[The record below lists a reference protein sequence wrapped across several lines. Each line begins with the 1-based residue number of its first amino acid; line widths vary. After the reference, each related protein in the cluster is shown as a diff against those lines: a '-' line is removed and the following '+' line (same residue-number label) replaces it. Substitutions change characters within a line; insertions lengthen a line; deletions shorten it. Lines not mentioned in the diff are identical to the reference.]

1 MYLLSDWT
9 ATEDV
14 WRTLKRQKSSPT
26 EQDWPLMATKKAKR
40 TAKMRTPKERKRT
53 RMFLRRLGF
62 SEEGSIDGWILARNW
77 KELKR
82 LGKEDTEFTDKAEL
96 RNEEMLRS
104 IAKRATLLKPRAD
117 SPIIPPLIS
126 SQSKLYS
133 SKNAKAS
140 HGKSKKG
147 DPKSKTKSKTG
158 GSSSSVASSTGDD
171 FDSAGA
177 DDFEAARARRLV
189 EDENDPSLDV
199 GPNGRPLF
207 TSTPSLSLLTR
218 KDCCSYMKFSEKGF
232 NQVLPE
238 GLPTGMVTEFKESMR
253 PALLVRQS
261 FLDLRDNF
269 RRIVDPPMWSS
280 NAKAR
285 KQIVLDGPVSCGK
298 SIALAMLV
306 HWARDEGWLVLY
318 APRGREWS
326 HGGCFYKNSETGFW
340 DTPIQAENV
349 LKDFLKYNES
359 RLQQLPCQI
368 FDPIR
373 LGEGAGV
380 GFMKGVESMALPEG
394 ATLYDL
400 VQMGIKY
407 THAAVGVVVRLRKEL
422 SLVKDVPVLIAID
435 QYNNWFTFSEYE
447 EPVTVRSCRPIHAR
461 ELAMVNAFRSM
472 MHEDM
477 MVGAFS
483 HSTAVGKLR
492 LDLPDVPVGARVN
505 MPRYSPDEAATV
517 CHYYVRQRLVRREA
531 FSEESWKKV
540 YYLSNGNGAEM
551 RWLLPLM
558 R

>member
-1 MYLLSDWT
+1 
-9 ATEDV
+9 
-14 WRTLKRQKSSPT
+14 
-26 EQDWPLMATKKAKR
+26 
-40 TAKMRTPKERKRT
+40 
-53 RMFLRRLGF
+53 
-62 SEEGSIDGWILARNW
+62 
-77 KELKR
+77 
-82 LGKEDTEFTDKAEL
+82 
-96 RNEEMLRS
+96 MLRS
-104 IAKRATLLKPRAD
+104 IVKRATLPKLLSD
-117 SPIIPPLIS
+117 PIIHQSTCI
-126 SQSKLYS
+126 QSKLYS
-133 SKNAKAS
+133 SKNPKAMLSKAKKDA
-140 HGKSKKG
+140 KSKS
-147 DPKSKTKSKTG
+147 KSKTTD
-158 GSSSSVASSTGDD
+158 SSSAAGEELK
-171 FDSAGA
+171 SAA
-177 DDFEAARARRLV
+177 EDDFEAARARRLV
-189 EDENDPSLDV
+189 EDEKDPSLDV

-207 TSTPSLSLLTR
+207 TSTPSFSQLTR
-218 KDCCSYMKFSEKGF
+218 KDACSYMKFTEKGLKE
-232 NQVLPE
+232 VLPE

-280 NAKAR
+280 HAKAPKAR
-285 KQIVLDGPVSCGK
+285 KQVVLDGPVSCGK

-318 APRGREWS
+318 APRGREWT
-326 HGGCFYKNSETGFW
+326 HGGFFYKNPETGLW
-340 DTPIQAENV
+340 DTPVQAENV

-368 FDPIR
+368 FDPIP

-380 GFMKGVESMALPEG
+380 GWMKGVESMALPEG
-394 ATLYDL
+394 TTLYDL
-400 VQMGIKY
+400 IQMGIKY
-407 THAAVGVVVRLRKEL
+407 SHAAVGVVVRLRKEL

-447 EPVTVRSCRPIHAR
+447 EPVTVRSCQPIHAR

-472 MHEDM
+472 MHDDM

-492 LDLPDVPVGARVN
+492 QNLPDVPVDSRFNLA
-505 MPRYSPDEAATV
+505 RYSLDEAATV
-517 CHYYVRQRLVRREA
+517 CHYYLRQRLVRREA

-551 RWLLPLM
+551 RWLFPLM